1 MRTSEGPRR
10 DSDGRMSDNREL
22 PKRANAEE
30 ADLDAE
36 DTAQEFDDFDD
47 DKDKDE
53 DEEEDR

>member
-53 DEEEDR
+53 DEDR